1 MVDTRDQ
8 GLAPDTPPLGETFAP
23 GDMRERIEAFDWAAT
38 PLGPRAT
45 WSPSLTFAVDMIVAS
60 RFPSALRWGPDL
72 VLIYNDAYGP
82 MLGERH
88 PRTFGKTFAEA
99 PPTSAAD
106 SERPERAILAGAS
119 GGTVIEDLFLST
131 IQPDG
136 SVTDG
141 YFNIRL
147 SPMPDASAP
156 SGVGG
161 VLIALTDVTRRVQAE
176 QALRASEERY
186 QLALR
191 AASGVGT
198 WDWDIVAD
206 KVYADARYAV
216 FHNVDPERAAGGVPL
231 SEYSK
236 ALHPDDF
243 ARLLE
248 SGRTHLRS
256 TNDFDEEYRLIQADG
271 SVRWVQTRGRVERDA
286 NGWAVRHRGVM
297 VDITERKRIEQALEA
312 AEADLRIAVDA
323 AGLGRWDHNP
333 QTGERY
339 WDKRCREIYGLPDG
353 MIENPLDAFERLVHP
368 DDLPPLMDAIRI
380 AMDPASDNTIN
391 REYRIL
397 RHDDGV
403 LRWIETFGRAF
414 FHDGQC
420 VRFVGVISDVT
431 ERKEAEAD
439 EVLREATMA
448 LALDAGNVGTWD
460 YNVRKRLLRWSE
472 RGYGMF
478 GMAPGA
484 DVGLD
489 DFFAAM
495 HPDDREATRKALLAA
510 MDPALRANID
520 VEYRTVGRDD
530 GKERWISAKGR
541 GFFDDAG
548 KPARVVGATVD
559 ITERKKAELHLRL
572 LVNELNHRVK
582 NSLATIQAI
591 AAQTFHAARSLPQA
605 QEAFSARIVALAE
618 AHDLLTRE
626 NWEGADL
633 LDLLGRLEDL
643 HGGAE
648 RFAIDGVPVRLS
660 PRMALSLSMALH
672 ELATNAVKY
681 GALSTTLGQVRI
693 AWTVIPGGAHP
704 RLVLTWTETGGPPVV
719 PPARRGFGS
728 RLIERSLRGE
738 LKGAATMDYR
748 PEGLVCTMRA
758 TLSDPVE
765 GAGPLGAA

>member
-8 GLAPDTPPLGETFAP
+8 GLAPDTPPSGEALAS
-23 GDMRERIEAFDWAAT
+23 GDMRERIEALDWAAT

-60 RFPSALRWGPDL
+60 RFPSALRWGSDL
-72 VLIYNDAYGP
+72 VLIYNDAYAP

-88 PRTFGKTFAEA
+88 PSVLGKTFAEA

-106 SERPERAILAGAS
+106 AEGPERAVLAGVS
-119 GGTVIEDLFLST
+119 GGTVIEDLFLDTVQS
-131 IQPDG
+131 DG
-136 SVTDG
+136 SVTEG
-141 YFNIRL
+141 YFNIRI
-147 SPMPDASAP
+147 SPMPDGTAV

-161 VLIALTDVTRRVQAE
+161 VLIALTDVTRRVKAE
-176 QALRASEERY
+176 QALRTSEERY
-186 QLALR
+186 QLALQ

-198 WDWDIVAD
+198 WDWDVVAD
-206 KVYADARYAV
+206 KVYADARYAM
-216 FHNVDPERAAGGVPL
+216 FHNVDPEKAAGGVPL

-243 ARLLE
+243 ERLLE
-248 SGRTHLRS
+248 SGRTHLR
-256 TNDFDEEYRLIQADG
+256 TTGDFDEEYRLIQADG

-286 NGWAVRHRGVM
+286 DGWAVRHRGVM

-368 DDLPPLMDAIRI
+368 DDLPPLMDAIRA
-380 AMDPASDNTIN
+380 AMDPANDNTIN
-391 REYRIL
+391 REYRI
-397 RHDDGV
+397 RRDDDGA

-414 FHDGQC
+414 FHDGRC
-420 VRFVGVISDVT
+420 VRFVGVVSDVT
-431 ERKEAEAD
+431 ERMEAKAD
-439 EVLREATMA
+439 QVLREATMA

-460 YNVRKRLLRWSE
+460 YDVRKRSLRWSE

-478 GMAPGA
+478 GMTPGA
-484 DVGLD
+484 DAGLD

-495 HPDDREATRKALLAA
+495 HPEDREATRTALLAA
-510 MDPALRANID
+510 MDPALRSNID
-520 VEYRTVGRDD
+520 VEYRTIGRDD
-530 GKERWISAKGR
+530 RQERWISAKGR

-548 KPARVVGATVD
+548 KPTRVVGATVD
-559 ITERKKAELHLRL
+559 ITDRKRAELHLRL

-591 AAQTFHAARSLPQA
+591 AGQTFHAARSLPQA

-643 HGGAE
+643 HGGPG
-648 RFAIDGVPVRLS
+648 RFTTEGGSVRLS

-693 AWTVIPGGAHP
+693 SWTVTPGEGHP
-704 RLVLTWTETGGPPVV
+704 RLVLTWTESGGPPVS
-719 PPARRGFGS
+719 PPTRRGFGS
-728 RLIERSLRGE
+728 RLIERGLAAELSGE
-738 LKGAATMDYR
+738 AHIDFR
-748 PEGLVCTMRA
+748 PDGVVCRIEAGL
-758 TLSDPVE
+758 D
-765 GAGPLGAA
+765 G

>member
-8 GLAPDTPPLGETFAP
+8 GLAPDTPPLGTPSAEETFAP
-23 GDMRERIEAFDWAAT
+23 GDLRERIAAFDWAAT

-45 WSPSLTFAVDMIVAS
+45 WSLALVFAVDMIVAS
-60 RFPSALRWGPDL
+60 RFPSALRWGPEM
-72 VLIYNDAYGP
+72 VLIYNDAYAP

-88 PRTFGKTFAEA
+88 PYVLGKTFAEA

-106 SERPERAILAGAS
+106 SEGPERAILAGAS
-119 GGTVIEDLFLST
+119 GGTVIEDLFLTT

-147 SPMPDASAP
+147 SPMPDATAP

-198 WDWDIVAD
+198 WDWDILAD
-206 KVYADARYAV
+206 KVYADARYAR
-216 FHNVDPERAAGGVPL
+216 FHNVDPERAVGGLPL
-231 SEYSK
+231 ADFSK

-243 ARLLE
+243 ARLLK
-248 SGRTHLRS
+248 SGRTHLRT

-271 SVRWVQTRGRVERDA
+271 SIRWVQTRGKVERDA
-286 NGWAVRHRGVM
+286 RGWAVRHRGVM
-297 VDITERKRIEQALEA
+297 VDITDRKRIEHALEA
-312 AEADLRIAVDA
+312 AEADLRIAVDG

-339 WDKRCREIYGLPDG
+339 WDKRCREIYGLPEG

-368 DDLPPLMDAIRI
+368 DDLPALMDAIRA
-380 AMDPASDNTIN
+380 AMDPAGDNTIN
-391 REYRIL
+391 REYRV
-397 RHDDGV
+397 RRDNDGA

-414 FHDGQC
+414 FQDGLC
-420 VRFVGVISDVT
+420 VRFVGVVSDVT

-439 EVLREATMA
+439 QVLREATMA

-460 YNVRKRLLRWSE
+460 YDVRKRQLRWSE

-478 GMAPGA
+478 GMALGA

-489 DFFAAM
+489 DFYAAM
-495 HPDDREATRKALLAA
+495 HPDDREAVRAALLAS
-510 MDPALRANID
+510 MDPVRRADID

-530 GKERWISAKGR
+530 AKERWISAKGR

-559 ITERKKAELHLRL
+559 ITDRKRAELHLRL

-648 RFAIDGVPVRLS
+648 RFATEGGSVRLS

-681 GALSTTLGQVRI
+681 GALSLTTGQVRI
-693 AWTVIPGGAHP
+693 AWTVVPGGAHP
-704 RLVLTWTETGGPPVV
+704 RLVLTWTETGGPPVS
-719 PPARRGFGS
+719 PPSRRGFGS
-728 RLIERSLRGE
+728 RLIERGLAAE
-738 LKGAATMDYR
+738 LSGVAHIDFRPDGVVCRIEAALD
-748 PEGLVCTMRA
+748 G
-758 TLSDPVE
+758 
-765 GAGPLGAA
+765 

>member
-1 MVDTRDQ
+1 MVDTRDK
-8 GLAPDTPPLGETFAP
+8 GLAPDTSAP
-23 GDMRERIEAFDWAAT
+23 DDTLAPDDMRERIDQFDWAAT
-38 PLGPRAT
+38 PLGARET
-45 WSPSLTFAVDMIVAS
+45 WSPSLSLAVDMIVAS
-60 RFPSALRWGPDL
+60 CFPTALRWGPEL
-72 VLIYNDAYGP
+72 VLIYNDAYAP

-88 PRTFGKTFAEA
+88 PHMLGKTFAEA

-106 SERPERAILAGAS
+106 SEEPERAILAAAS
-119 GGTVIEDLFLST
+119 GGRMIEDLFLT
-131 IQPDG
+131 TVQPDG
-136 SVTDG
+136 SVTEG
-141 YFNIRL
+141 YFTIRL
-147 SPMPDASAP
+147 SPMPDAAAL

-161 VLIALTDVTRRVQAE
+161 VLIGLSDVTRRVRAE
-176 QALRASEERY
+176 KALRASEERY

-216 FHNVDPERAAGGVPL
+216 FHNVDPERAAAGVSL
-231 SEYSK
+231 AEYSK

-243 ARLLE
+243 ARMLQ
-248 SGRTHLRS
+248 SGRTHLKN
-256 TNDFDEEYRLIQADG
+256 TGDFDEEYRLIQADG
-271 SVRWVQTRGRVERDA
+271 SIRWVQTRGRVERDA

-368 DDLPPLMDAIRI
+368 DDLPSVMEAVRT

-391 REYRIL
+391 REYRI
-397 RHDDGV
+397 RRDNDGAV
-403 LRWIETFGRAF
+403 RWIETFGRAF

-420 VRFVGVISDVT
+420 VRIVGVVSDVSD
-431 ERKEAEAD
+431 RKEVEAD
-439 EVLREATMA
+439 QVLREATMA

-460 YNVRKRLLRWSE
+460 YDVRKRLLRWSE
-472 RGYGMF
+472 RGYDMF
-478 GMAPGA
+478 GMTPGA

-489 DFFAAM
+489 DFYAAM
-495 HPDDREATRKALLAA
+495 HPDDREATRQALLAA
-510 MDPALRANID
+510 MDPGQRADID
-520 VEYRTVGRDD
+520 VEYRTIGRDD
-530 GKERWISAKGR
+530 RQERWISAKGR
-541 GFFDDAG
+541 GFFDEAG

-643 HGGAE
+643 HGGSG
-648 RFAIDGVPVRLS
+648 RFTTEGGSVRLS

-681 GALSTTLGQVRI
+681 GALSSLEGQVRI
-693 AWTVIPGGAHP
+693 SWVVVPGGAHP
-704 RLVLTWTETGGPPVV
+704 RLVLTWTESGGPPVS
-719 PPARRGFGS
+719 PPTRRGFGS
-728 RLIERSLRGE
+728 RLIERGLAAELSGE
-738 LKGAATMDYR
+738 ARIDFQPNGVVCRIEA
-748 PEGLVCTMRA
+748 GL
-758 TLSDPVE
+758 D
-765 GAGPLGAA
+765 G

>member
-8 GLAPDTPPLGETFAP
+8 GPAPDTPPLGENFAP
-23 GDMRERIEAFDWAAT
+23 GDMRERIDTFDWAAT
-38 PLGPRAT
+38 PLGPRAN
-45 WSPSLTFAVDMIVAS
+45 WSLSLTFAVDMIVAS
-60 RFPSALRWGPDL
+60 RFPSAVRWGPEL
-72 VLIYNDAYGP
+72 VLIYNDAYAP

-88 PRTFGKTFAEA
+88 PRVLGKTFAEA

-106 SERPERAILAGAS
+106 SEGPERAVLAGAS
-119 GGTVIEDLFLST
+119 GGAALEDLLLDT
-131 IQPDG
+131 IHADG
-136 SVTDG
+136 SVTSG
-141 YFNIRL
+141 YFTVRL
-147 SPMPDASAP
+147 SPLPDATAV

-161 VLIALTDVTRRVQAE
+161 VLIALTDVTRRVKAE

-206 KVYADARYAV
+206 KVYADARYAT
-216 FHNVDPERAAGGVPL
+216 FHNVDPERAAAGLPL
-231 SEYSK
+231 AEFRK

-243 ARLLE
+243 ARLLK
-248 SGRTHLRS
+248 SGRTHLR
-256 TNDFDEEYRLIQADG
+256 TTGDFDEEYRLIQADG
-271 SVRWVQTRGRVERDA
+271 SIKWVQTRGRVERDA
-286 NGWAVRHRGVM
+286 KGWAVRHRGVM
-297 VDITERKRIEQALEA
+297 VDITDRKRIEQALEA

-333 QTGERY
+333 QTGERF
-339 WDKRCREIYGLPDG
+339 WDKRCRQIYGLPDG
-353 MIENPLDAFERLVHP
+353 VIENPIDAFERLVHP
-368 DDLPPLMDAIRI
+368 DDLPALTDAVRA

-391 REYRIL
+391 REYRI
-397 RHDDGV
+397 RRQDDGAV
-403 LRWIETFGRAF
+403 RWIETFGQAF

-420 VRFVGVISDVT
+420 ARFVGVISDVT

-439 EVLREATMA
+439 QVLREATMA

-460 YNVRKRLLRWSE
+460 YNVRKRQLRWSE

-478 GMAPGA
+478 GITPGA

-489 DFFAAM
+489 DFYAAM
-495 HPDDREATRKALLAA
+495 HPDDREGVRAALLAS
-510 MDPALRANID
+510 MNPALRAYID
-520 VEYRTVGRDD
+520 VEYRTIGRDD

-548 KPARVVGATVD
+548 KPTRVVGATVD
-559 ITERKKAELHLRL
+559 ITDRKQAELHLRL

-633 LDLLGRLEDL
+633 LDLLGRLEAL
-643 HGGAE
+643 HGGPG
-648 RFAIDGVPVRLS
+648 RFTTEGGSVRLS

-681 GALSTTLGQVRI
+681 GALSTREGHVRI
-693 AWTVIPGGAHP
+693 AWTVVPGGAHP
-704 RLVLTWTETGGPPVV
+704 RLVLTWTEIGGPPVS
-719 PPARRGFGS
+719 PPTRRGFGS
-728 RLIERSLRGE
+728 RLIERGLAAELSGE
-738 LKGAATMDYR
+738 AHIDFQPDGVVCRIEA
-748 PEGLVCTMRA
+748 GL
-758 TLSDPVE
+758 D
-765 GAGPLGAA
+765 G